1 MKPFYTETRIRWSDL
16 DANRHLAN
24 AAYMN
29 FTSYARMHYL
39 RHLGITLEELA
50 RYNLGPAVLREEFS
64 FFREGYDSEEVII
77 TVEQSAI
84 SEKGEM
90 FEFTH
95 NLYKKTDGT
104 HMAWS
109 RVLGVWFSMD
119 ARKITP
125 PPPEMLDRLKAAT
138 DGAGVR
144 RLSMNDL
151 KELPVKPRNIDLST
165 LL

>member
-50 RYNLGPAVLREEFS
+50 HYNLGPAVLREEFS

-95 NLYKKTDGT
+95 NLYKKADGT

-138 DGAGVR
+138 DSAQVR

>member
-1 MKPFYTETRIRWSDL
+1 
-16 DANRHLAN
+16 
-24 AAYMN
+24 
-29 FTSYARMHYL
+29 
-39 RHLGITLEELA
+39 
-50 RYNLGPAVLREEFS
+50 NLGPAVLREEFS

-151 KELPVKPRNIDLST
+151 KELPVKPRNI
-165 LL
+165 